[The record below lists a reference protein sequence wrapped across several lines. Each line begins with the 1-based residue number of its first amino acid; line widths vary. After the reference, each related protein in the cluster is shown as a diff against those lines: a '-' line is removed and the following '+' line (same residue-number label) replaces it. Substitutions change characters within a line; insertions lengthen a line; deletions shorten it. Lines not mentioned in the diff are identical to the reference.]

1 MVCSGV
7 DWWVACVRVRVRAAG
22 EEVRVRRVHSRA
34 LLQKSFILL
43 YLLLDSPDTHI
54 YIATVR
60 LVPGAGTATVLP
72 RYRVGTWAWELALWH
87 SGLD

>member
-54 YIATVR
+54 ATVNVR
-60 LVPGAGTATVLP
+60 IVPGTATYCTVQYTVALLYCTVVL
-72 RYRVGTWAWELALWH
+72 L
-87 SGLD
+87 